1 MKTLLIIIILTCLV
15 QAQEKKVLIAG
26 KGENDLSK
34 AVIHDYPAEH
44 YYLGLDGKLTNT
56 EIRQTPEVGSFPPGW
71 VKGSYTN
78 HGSISITVPYRKYAN
93 TDSLEAIC
101 KERGHIRG
109 NTGNITLLAN
119 IPRYVDL
126 PDRTIIINHDRN
138 SISYRCQRCGKG
150 FSEPVQVKPGAV
162 IIWQK

>member
-1 MKTLLIIIILTCLV
+1 MKTILTIIILAACLV
-15 QAQEKKVLIAG
+15 QAQEWT
-26 KGENDLSK
+26 
-34 AVIHDYPAEH
+34 AEH

-56 EIRQTPEVGSFPPGW
+56 KIGQSPW
-71 VKGSYTN
+71 VSGYIKGGYPN
-78 HGSISITVPYRKYAN
+78 HGSINITVPYTKYVN

-150 FSEPVQVKPGAV
+150 FSKPVQAKPDTVV
-162 IIWQK
+162 IWKK

>member
-1 MKTLLIIIILTCLV
+1 MKTQLIIFIAAFAFV
-15 QAQEKKVLIAG
+15 NAQEKVKLNYPDPSGNAPYIDVEALLRLGVLEI
-26 KGENDLSK
+26 GE
-34 AVIHDYPAEH
+34 
-44 YYLGLDGKLTNT
+44 
-56 EIRQTPEVGSFPPGW
+56 
-71 VKGSYTN
+71 
-78 HGSISITVPYRKYAN
+78 AN

-150 FSEPVQVKPGAV
+150 FSKPVQAKPDTVV
-162 IIWQK
+162 IWKK